1 MKKARYT
8 FADSVNGSTFFLAT
22 GFNGL
27 QAIIATLFNC
37 FLPGPLRWPSIK
49 IRIRKWDEHENFLYI
64 SHRGFPGSGRSGCL
78 RRLSWQLSSVYST
91 SLIDRWS

>member
-1 MKKARYT
+1 MKKVRYT

-22 GFNGL
+22 GFHGL

-64 SHRGFPGSGRSGCL
+64 SHRGSSGNDSL
-78 RRLSWQLSSVYST
+78 EPALSVQT
-91 SLIDRWS
+91 NN

>member
-37 FLPGPLRWPSIK
+37 FLPGP
-49 IRIRKWDEHENFLYI
+49 
-64 SHRGFPGSGRSGCL
+64 
-78 RRLSWQLSSVYST
+78 
-91 SLIDRWS
+91 